1 MGGILNSDEGN
12 LMTETISEKPII
24 TKNSK
29 INYSKIIQNI
39 ASNVKNL
46 DKLSKIID
54 YSMEEIMPKVFG
66 KNIEKA
72 YENSKKQIDYFMR
85 HLI

>member
-1 MGGILNSDEGN
+1 
-12 LMTETISEKPII
+12 MTEKLLDIKEPEK
-24 TKNSK
+24 KNK
-29 INYSKIIQNI
+29 VDYSKIIQNI
-39 ASNVKNL
+39 GSNVKNL

-54 YSMEEIMPKVFG
+54 YSIEEIMPKLFG

>member
-1 MGGILNSDEGN
+1 
-12 LMTETISEKPII
+12 MTEGSNEIEEINKK
-24 TKNSK
+24 TKVD
-29 INYSKIIQNI
+29 YSKIIQNI
-39 ASNVKNL
+39 GSNLKNF

-54 YSMEEIMPKVFG
+54 YSIEEVMPKLFG